1 MSESSPAAAA
11 PNSRIV
17 ELDGLRGCACLI
29 VVISHYF
36 GEVAYGA
43 GFLCLE
49 WIGVDLFFC
58 LSGFL
63 IGGILLDNRA
73 SPSYFGTFYIRRSLR
88 IFPIY
93 YLSVS
98 LVLLALPRL
107 AGPAEAAYPVGI
119 YYGYLQNFAMSFTGV
134 ETPRWLTPTWTLC
147 VEEQFYLLLPAI
159 LYLTPRRWLAGS
171 VVADRQR

>member
-1 MSESSPAAAA
+1 MTGALADKIDAMNPGLAREGE
-11 PNSRIV
+11 RVV
-17 ELDGLRGCACLI
+17 ELDGIRGCACLL
-29 VVISHYF
+29 VVIGHYF
-36 GEVAYGA
+36 GEVEHGLR
-43 GFLCLE
+43 FLCLD

-63 IGGILLDNRA
+63 IGGILFDNRA

-107 AGPAEAAYPVGI
+107 AGPAEAAYP
-119 YYGYLQNFAMSFTGV
+119 
-134 ETPRWLTPTWTLC
+134 
-147 VEEQFYLLLPAI
+147 
-159 LYLTPRRWLAGS
+159 
-171 VVADRQR
+171 